1 MQKEKK
7 EIKKEKNVIKNKKE
21 EQSELIQWHPAFCSA
36 MKLELIKNKKDLS
49 YHSEYGLNSKP
60 ILVDLLVIRK
70 EENVVIENEIGK
82 IFKGHNIFEYKSPD
96 DEMNVDTYF
105 KVLGYACLYKAQAE
119 KVNGIV
125 AEDITISMIREAKPI
140 GMFRWFKEQG
150 YDLEERYKGIY
161 YIRNYSLFATQVIVL
176 GELDPPVHMWLT
188 ALSKKLTKERTE
200 QLVMEINGLSE
211 KDECE
216 FADSV
221 LQVAMKA
228 NKEMFQEV
236 KEADDMCEELIKLME
251 PELNEAKRIAK
262 EEGRK
267 AGMEAGKK
275 AGMEAGKKA
284 GMEAGK
290 KAGMELGIEGF
301 IKLLKKYNESDENIL
316 EELMATYEFTKKEA
330 EEYLENYNREL
341 H

>member
-1 MQKEKK
+1 M
-7 EIKKEKNVIKNKKE
+7 
-21 EQSELIQWHPAFCSA
+21 
-36 MKLELIKNKKDLS
+36 
-49 YHSEYGLNSKP
+49 
-60 ILVDLLVIRK
+60 
-70 EENVVIENEIGK
+70 
-82 IFKGHNIFEYKSPD
+82 
-96 DEMNVDTYF
+96 
-105 KVLGYACLYKAQAE
+105 
-119 KVNGIV
+119 
-125 AEDITISMIREAKPI
+125 
-140 GMFRWFKEQG
+140 
-150 YDLEERYKGIY
+150 
-161 YIRNYSLFATQVIVL
+161 NYSLFATQVIVL

-236 KEADDMCEELIKLME
+236 KEANDMCEELIKLME

-275 AGMEAGKKA
+275 AG
-284 GMEAGK
+284 
-290 KAGMELGIEGF
+290 IEGF

-316 EELMATYEFTKKEA
+316 EELMTTYEFTKKEA